1 MNRFPV
7 RILLVLATTV
17 AVQILAGSPVVFG
30 AADTEAQNPEL
41 IVSLSM
47 LDQAKVGDT
56 VQATISITNNTR
68 RIENIVIEGAWTEP
82 NGEATVTTRN
92 GLLLPGQTVTRVVD
106 YVVNESCVP
115 GIHAVTI
122 KVQGRDG
129 ASSATSN
136 IEVV

>member
-1 MNRFPV
+1 MYRFPV

-47 LDQAKVGDT
+47 LDQAKVSDT
-56 VQATISITNNTR
+56 VQATISITNNTQ